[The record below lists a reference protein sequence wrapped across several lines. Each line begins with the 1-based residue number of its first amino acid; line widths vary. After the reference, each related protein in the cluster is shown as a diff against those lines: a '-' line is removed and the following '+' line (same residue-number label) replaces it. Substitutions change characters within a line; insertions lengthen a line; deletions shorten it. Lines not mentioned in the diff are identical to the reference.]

1 MSDEL
6 AAARRVPVRLV
17 GAGYLLALALAVSM
31 SAVTIGAILSTAL
44 LIGPAA
50 VALRVANRIGVAIA
64 IAMRGRRVRLL
75 GGDVDRVRQHRLGR
89 RERLAGQLLHR
100 GGHFRLLFRLR
111 GRRPPSGGSARE
123 DERTAQ
129 RTPIQPA
136 ETSLMFASFMIN
148 AWEAGTVVAI
158 VAGVVGFFTVL
169 RGAAFAAH
177 SLPNGAF
184 AGAAGAFL
192 IGANTIVGLG
202 VFSLA
207 GAGMIAG
214 LGRRARSDVATALT
228 IVLMLALGDLFL
240 SRTSEYAP
248 EIFAL
253 LFGEVLGVSS
263 SKLAPTV
270 VIAAVCIVAVVVL
283 YRPLML
289 SSVTPDVAAARG
301 INPRL
306 MDLAFL
312 IVVALVTTMAV
323 PVVGSLLIFSL
334 LIGPPAA
341 ARSFTNSPLI
351 AIGLSV
357 VFALRHGVAGDRRLL
372 RDESSHRLLR
382 RRHERVR
389 LRRRASMDR
398 LAAGQQEAAAWS
410 RRPTSTRRGVGHV
423 RSGPSVPRSSSARRG
438 GNRRRPTPR

>member
-1 MSDEL
+1 
-6 AAARRVPVRLV
+6 
-17 GAGYLLALALAVSM
+17 
-31 SAVTIGAILSTAL
+31 
-44 LIGPAA
+44 
-50 VALRVANRIGVAIA
+50 
-64 IAMRGRRVRLL
+64 
-75 GGDVDRVRQHRLGR
+75 
-89 RERLAGQLLHR
+89 
-100 GGHFRLLFRLR
+100 
-111 GRRPPSGGSARE
+111 
-123 DERTAQ
+123 
-129 RTPIQPA
+129 
-136 ETSLMFASFMIN
+136 MFANFMIN
-148 AWEAGTVVAI
+148 AWEAATIVAV

-253 LFGEVLGVSS
+253 LFGEVLGVST
-263 SKLAPTV
+263 SKLGPTL
-270 VIAAVCIVAVVVL
+270 VIAAVCIVAVAAL

-289 SSVTPDVAAARG
+289 SSVTPDVAEARG
-301 INPRL
+301 VNPRM

-312 IVVALVTTMAV
+312 VVLALVTTMAV

-341 ARSFTNSPLI
+341 ARSFTNRPPV

-357 VFALRHGVAGDRRLL
+357 LFALVTVWVSIAVSYETNLPIGFFVGSISAFAYIVGRAWTAWQQTRG
-372 RDESSHRLLR
+372 R
-382 RRHERVR
+382 RRQSAQDRVNLADPADR
-389 LRRRASMDR
+389 STAS
-398 LAAGQQEAAAWS
+398 AA
-410 RRPTSTRRGVGHV
+410 V
-423 RSGPSVPRSSSARRG
+423 R
-438 GNRRRPTPR
+438 